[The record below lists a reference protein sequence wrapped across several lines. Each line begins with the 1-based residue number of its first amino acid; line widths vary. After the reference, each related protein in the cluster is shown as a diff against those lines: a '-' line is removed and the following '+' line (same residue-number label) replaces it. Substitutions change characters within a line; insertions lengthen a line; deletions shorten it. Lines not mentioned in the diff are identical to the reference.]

1 MLPLIGACV
10 PLSRWSRRPGYWL
23 DDDCCRLWESLDQ
36 ENMVVRWLCV
46 VLGLELFVRAERS
59 SEQAS
64 LASTIHYVHRMLL
77 LHSYV
82 S

>member
-59 SEQAS
+59 LSLERAS
-64 LASTIHYVHRMLL
+64 KSCFHNTLCA
-77 LHSYV
+77 
-82 S
+82 